1 MRIYIPAVVE
11 GVEWIIL
18 QDPEQWETF
27 SALCGP
33 VGSGWQAPQMQ
44 FIEEQDDL
52 TARQYSDFPW
62 CSHDVLVVRDRAL
75 PLLRPMLEQ
84 YGEILPLLC
93 AEPVWLF
100 NATNIID
107 ALDEERSTIVRFTDG
122 AVLAIEKHVFR
133 SDAIGDAEIF
143 RLPGRAS
150 NIYVRETVVRRI
162 GELGLLG
169 IAFDLVWADDVV
181 PPSEQ
186 RIEYPGAERS

>member
-1 MRIYIPAVVE
+1 MRIYIPTVVE
-11 GVEWIIL
+11 GVEWIGL

-27 SALCGP
+27 FALNGP
-33 VGSGWQAPQMQ
+33 TRSGWQAPRMQ

-62 CSHDVLVVRDRAL
+62 CLHNVLVVRDRAL

-107 ALDEERSTIVRFTDG
+107 ALDEERSTIARFTDG
-122 AVLAIEKHVFR
+122 TVLAIEKHAFR
-133 SDAIGDAEIF
+133 LDAIGDAEIF

-169 IAFDLVWADDVV
+169 IAFDLVWADEIV

-186 RIEYPGAERS
+186 RIEYPGADRS